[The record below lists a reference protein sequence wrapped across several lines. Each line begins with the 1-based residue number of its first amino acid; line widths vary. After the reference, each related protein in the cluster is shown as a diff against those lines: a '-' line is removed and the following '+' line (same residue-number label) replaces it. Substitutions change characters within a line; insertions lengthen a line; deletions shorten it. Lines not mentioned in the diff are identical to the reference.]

1 MAWREIAQMSLHL
14 KARFLYLFAGSLG
27 AADSDLV
34 TAAVADLGPDSA
46 ADLESVQLPATVV
59 EAHLLHHQIH
69 RDLPE
74 RQRN

>member
-1 MAWREIAQMSLHL
+1 MVWTEIAQMSLHL

-27 AADSDLV
+27 APDSGLV
-34 TAAVADLGPDSA
+34 IAAVADLGSDSA
-46 ADLESVQLPATVV
+46 ADLESVQLPATAV

-69 RDLPE
+69 RDLLE